1 MIFSRRA
8 VNNALTNK
16 LEQHYGKKNRS
27 VKDQAGIGCTAG
39 NQAGASGSGGE
50 PLGDDPCNG
59 CFGAAEN
66 ACQKCEKKKVNMGV
80 TGRSADDLRER
91 LNFIKKFI

>member
-27 VKDQAGIGCTAG
+27 VKTRLELAVRAG

-50 PLGDDPCNG
+50 PLGMIRVTDVSGRLRMP
-59 CFGAAEN
+59 ARSV
-66 ACQKCEKKKVNMGV
+66 KRKK
-80 TGRSADDLRER
+80 
-91 LNFIKKFI
+91 